1 MHKLTAGSNNRAGV
15 KIMEKKKETP
25 LSRELLDQPVPPVKG
40 AVTQMQDVVLRP
52 GQASPAERTRM
63 EAVLPTESWL

>member
-1 MHKLTAGSNNRAGV
+1 
-15 KIMEKKKETP
+15 MEKKKETP